1 MIPPEYDIVSAR
13 TARDLVR
20 LVSARIAE
28 GWEPAGGLVTF
39 GEAGEDGETWIVLCQ
54 AVVRRVTLDMVN
66 LSSPLIDPAP

>member
-1 MIPPEYDIVSAR
+1 MIPPEYDIVSAH
-13 TARDLVR
+13 TARELVELVR
-20 LVSARIAE
+20 AGIAE

-39 GEAGEDGETWIVLCQ
+39 GEIDKYGGTWMVLCQ